1 MNRSIPRL
9 IAVLACVIMCTIA
22 FADTAHAATGVPRI
36 MNYQGRLM
44 NSGGSLLGGSSG
56 TDYCV
61 KFSLYDNA
69 TVGSGTKLW
78 PSSAPSTMTV
88 NVKSGVFNAGVG
100 DTNAGGDTLNF
111 DFESNDAVYL
121 NVEVASKVGA
131 TCAAGDGAESFE
143 NLSPRQRVTASG
155 YAINSATLGGQ
166 TGAYYRANSYST
178 TSAAYDLST
187 YDKGYFFSTTSVNY
201 WNSTVGAWATTSSDA
216 WFATKTT
223 DNLPQGITNLYYS
236 NSAVNAFLAGSTT
249 VAKSFTNNS
258 FSGVNNFT
266 GDVTLTNA
274 TTSNFNILNTV
285 SGGGLVSCSASSDK
299 LIWNATTRQF
309 GCGADAGAGG
319 GLTALGAEFSSYQ
332 TGSSQT
338 LATSSD
344 TNIGITITSSG
355 DTHTFAPTWSGTLG
369 AGRGGTG
376 IGSVSQ
382 NGILIGAAGNTWSQ
396 VSTSSLGLPTFA
408 TLSSYLGLSAW
419 YATTTDALTEGVTNR
434 YYTDTRV
441 ASVIAGTTTDAL
453 SEGATNKYYTDNRV
467 QTYLNGVDK
476 GFYFSTTSA
485 SQFASVGLAFS
496 TTSAAYFNSVN
507 PGASFSTTSASYFS
521 SLGLAY
527 STTSTAFNLSTYDK
541 GYFFSTTSVAFW
553 DSTQF
558 RWATTSSD
566 AWLATKSTTDLA
578 EGSNLYYT
586 PTRVAGVIA
595 GTTTD
600 ALAEGSNNKYFT
612 SNRVA
617 SVIAGTT
624 TDALAEGGTNK
635 YYQDS
640 RVASYINGSS
650 TIPSVGGGA
659 YGDILSWNGSR
670 WSVAATSSIG
680 LPTFASLA
688 SYFTLAS
695 WYATTTDALD
705 EGVNNMYFTPARFA
719 ESLAATTTDALAEGT
734 NNLYFSTNRVATVLA
749 ATTTDAIAEGSTN
762 KYYNDSRVQTFLN
775 TISKGYFFS
784 TTSASNFASA
794 GLAFSTTSTDYWKS
808 QQNFHSTTSFAF
820 NLGTYDKGYFFST
833 TSVTYWE
840 GTQSRWATTSS
851 DAWLATKSTSDVAE
865 GINLYFTPT
874 RVAEIIAGTTT
885 DALAEGSVNKYYSN
899 GLVQT
904 YLNGVDKGFFFSTTS
919 AAYYASQN
927 PQSFST
933 SSANY
938 YMQASSTVPK
948 TYSNNTFTGTNDF
961 QNVTAA
967 NATSTTSFAGTASS
981 SNLYSNIANIG
992 SLIAGA
998 FTGNV
1003 ITATNATTTT
1013 LYTSTA
1019 SSTNSF
1025 TNNATIGTA
1034 NVGSATVNS
1043 LTLNNA
1049 LTAGNG
1055 GTGLSTVTQNAL
1067 LIGGPANT
1075 WTQIST
1081 SSLGLVAF
1089 SDLGAYMGLAQWY
1102 ATTTDALTEGSN
1114 NKYFTVNRVA
1124 AALAAT
1130 TTDAIAEGS
1139 TNLYFTPNRVA
1150 GVIAGTTTDALAEG
1164 SVNKYYS
1171 NGLVQTYLNGVDKG
1185 FFFSTT
1191 SALYFDSLND
1201 SSFSTTSADYWK
1213 AQNNF
1218 HSTTSFAFNLSTYD
1232 KGYFFSTT
1240 SVNYWEGTQN
1250 RWATTSSDA
1259 WLATKSTSDLAEGSN
1274 LYYTPTRVAG
1284 VIAGTTTDALAEGSN
1299 NKYYQDSRVA
1309 SYINSSS
1316 TIPSVGGSSYGDI
1329 LSWNGSHWSVAATSS
1344 IGLPTF
1350 ANLANYFTLASWYAT
1365 TTDALDEGVNNM
1377 YFTPARVAT
1386 VLAAT
1391 TTDAI
1396 AEGTNNLY
1404 FTSNRVAGVLAATTS
1419 DAIAEGSTNQYYTDN
1434 RVQSFLNTVSKGYF
1448 FSTTSASNFASAGLA
1463 FSTTSSNYWLST
1475 QTIPSFST
1483 TSADFWKTQNN
1494 FHSTTSFAFNL
1505 STYDKGYFFSTTS
1518 VNYWEGTQNRWA
1530 TTSSDA
1536 WLATKSTTDL
1546 AEGSNLYYTPTRV
1559 AGVIAGTTTDALAE
1573 GTNNKYYSDGRV
1585 QTYLNG
1591 VDKGFYFST
1600 TSASVFSARGLSF
1613 STTSTDYWRSV
1624 NNFFST
1630 TSASH
1635 FSSLG
1640 LAFSTTSTA
1649 YFLGLNQ
1656 GAAFST
1662 TSANY
1667 FVDASTTI
1675 PKTYTNNTFSGTNSF
1690 SNITFVQ
1697 GTSTSLFA
1705 NVLSA
1710 VSSLFGSFSATS
1722 TTATS
1727 SISGPVAFGTT
1738 TTNYKYSFM
1747 GQTTGAT
1754 GATGTAIVA
1763 ISNDNNTLS
1772 SGNNVLR
1779 LNLRTPYA
1787 TACTSATTCPRFEE
1801 YFTGVTSGSDTGGR
1815 SVGSL
1820 RLSTA
1825 GTGITQTSGAADFA
1839 EYMQLSESA
1848 AVGDIVSLNSNG
1860 EYRKATAGESLI
1872 GVVSDN
1878 AAFVGNAN
1886 LEGEANAYIV
1896 GFAGV
1901 IRTTVSTANGTIN
1914 AGDLI
1919 AASDVP
1925 GVGIK
1930 LSKSGYALGQA
1941 LESYSGG
1948 GQGTIAVL
1956 VLPKFVDAAVALES
1970 YGGGASGASGYWD
1983 LSTSTN
1989 TVSLA
1994 SSTYSVS
2001 IGTSAS
2007 TSNLVVSNGFTF
2019 GKASGVLKSVAGVV
2033 TSTLVN
2039 LAGDVTGVLGIS
2051 NGGTGT
2057 STAPQNGQVLVGNAS
2072 GGYDLVA
2079 ASALVSQNQGNTFS
2093 TTSTD
2098 YWKTQNNFFSTTSA
2112 SVFSASGLSFSTTS
2126 TDYWRSVNNFFS
2138 TTSASHFSSL
2148 GLAFSTTSAQYFLG
2162 QNLGGAF
2169 STTST
2174 DYWKTQNN
2182 FHSTTSTAYNLSTYD
2197 KGYFFSTTSASAF
2210 LALNQ
2215 GAAFSTTS
2223 AAFNLSTYDKGYFF
2237 STTSVNYWE
2246 GTQNRWATTS
2256 SDAWLATKSTTDLAE
2271 GSNLYYTPTRVA
2283 GVIAGTTTDALAQG
2297 TTNKYFSNGLVDQYL
2312 AASTSV
2318 PKTFTNNTFTG
2329 TNAFGAI
2336 TASGATTTA
2345 LSTNSASTSNLV
2357 ISTLQNSMLYTGSGG
2372 VVSAATISG
2381 PLSFSAG
2388 TLSIQQASASQ
2399 NGYLSSSDFSSF
2411 NSRLSTSSLNT
2422 IDRGQFFSTTSASVF
2437 SASGLSFS
2445 TTSTDYWRSVNNFFS
2460 TTSASHF
2467 SALGLAFSTTS
2478 AQYFL
2483 GQNQGASFSTT
2494 SENYYQQSST
2504 TVVTAYKSNTFT
2516 GTNSFQNI
2524 TATGATTTAI
2534 STGIASTTN
2543 LVVSGLSNAL
2553 LGTGA
2558 NGVVQATTFSGPL
2571 SYNGGILTLTQSG
2584 AAQNGYLSST
2594 DWNSF
2599 NSRLSTS
2606 TLALIDKGFFF
2617 STTSASVFAASGL
2630 AFSTTST
2637 DYWKSQNNFFSTT
2650 SASYFSTLG
2659 LSFSTTSAAYF
2670 TSQNQGASFSTTSQ
2684 NYYMQSSTTVPTTYK
2699 NNTYTGTNSFQN
2711 ITATGATTTVISTG
2725 IASTTN
2731 LVVGI
2736 SNGLLGSG
2744 VNGAVQATTFSGP
2757 LSYNGGIL
2765 TLTQS
2770 GAAQNGYLSSTD
2782 WNSFNSRLSTST
2794 LALFDKG
2801 YFFSTSSTD
2810 YYMQSS
2816 TTVPTTY
2823 KNNTFIGVN
2832 AFANITATG
2841 ATTTSL
2847 FTGVAS
2853 STNLFSTSARFGSL
2867 AGFSLTGS
2875 VAAAANSITGINIAS
2890 TTDLWISNIRNGLLA
2905 TNGQGTVVASSTPT
2919 ASSFNA
2925 TSNTA
2930 SQLPYASTTAISALQ
2945 QLSIGAANGTIL
2957 QGGSTGTSTI
2967 AGVINVTG
2975 TNSTSTFSGG
2985 VSATRLNFSATSTG
2999 SQGINLTGGCFAMNG
3014 VCISGAVNSVS
3025 ATNTTLTVNPNAGNV
3040 GISLNLS
3047 NPNLWTGLQQFGNA
3061 TSSLLEATQ
3070 FYARTIAATSSNVL
3084 SLQGN
3089 SGLTFGSTTA
3099 QMLAITPSTNRVTLG
3114 TGGSNPSLLVLDTK
3128 NTAGDPTGIDGSMY
3142 FNSNI
3147 GEFRCYNGGWVTCGG
3162 QAASSTGNVQYRNID
3177 GSFTANAGFTWSIP
3191 TAGLVLTGTSTT
3203 QTTDL
3208 LTIASSTGRTM
3219 FAVNG
3224 MGILSL
3230 STTTDPVAPPS
3241 GELNIY
3247 AKEIGGRTVP
3257 KWVGP
3262 SGVDTPFQAAIWQN
3276 NLVYFTPQ
3284 VAAGVWTGTVGG
3296 NSGTPVIVLPTTT
3309 NFYTTQRRS
3318 QFPSVVTTLNQQVGT
3333 RSEAM
3338 FFRGGTTGQGGFFF
3352 AARVGLETWT
3362 AGDRLFVG
3370 LSAATA
3376 TAVCTQQL
3384 TNHLNTIGF
3393 AINAASTSI
3402 SLITN
3407 DNTGS
3412 STVVTIAGQPALAT
3426 NNGYA
3431 FYLFAKPNDTVVYW
3445 QMDDVNTGTKI
3456 ADGSIATDL
3465 PVNTT
3470 MMAAH
3475 ACMSNAA
3482 NTAANAAR
3490 IGINRIYIETDR

>member
-1 MNRSIPRL
+1 
-9 IAVLACVIMCTIA
+9 
-22 FADTAHAATGVPRI
+22 
-36 MNYQGRLM
+36 
-44 NSGGSLLGGSSG
+44 
-56 TDYCV
+56 
-61 KFSLYDNA
+61 
-69 TVGSGTKLW
+69 
-78 PSSAPSTMTV
+78 
-88 NVKSGVFNAGVG
+88 
-100 DTNAGGDTLNF
+100 
-111 DFESNDAVYL
+111 
-121 NVEVASKVGA
+121 
-131 TCAAGDGAESFE
+131 
-143 NLSPRQRVTASG
+143 
-155 YAINSATLGGQ
+155 
-166 TGAYYRANSYST
+166 
-178 TSAAYDLST
+178 
-187 YDKGYFFSTTSVNY
+187 
-201 WNSTVGAWATTSSDA
+201 
-216 WFATKTT
+216 
-223 DNLPQGITNLYYS
+223 
-236 NSAVNAFLAGSTT
+236 
-249 VAKSFTNNS
+249 
-258 FSGVNNFT
+258 
-266 GDVTLTNA
+266 
-274 TTSNFNILNTV
+274 
-285 SGGGLVSCSASSDK
+285 
-299 LIWNATTRQF
+299 
-309 GCGADAGAGG
+309 
-319 GLTALGAEFSSYQ
+319 
-332 TGSSQT
+332 
-338 LATSSD
+338 
-344 TNIGITITSSG
+344 
-355 DTHTFAPTWSGTLG
+355 
-369 AGRGGTG
+369 
-376 IGSVSQ
+376 
-382 NGILIGAAGNTWSQ
+382 
-396 VSTSSLGLPTFA
+396 
-408 TLSSYLGLSAW
+408 
-419 YATTTDALTEGVTNR
+419 
-434 YYTDTRV
+434 
-441 ASVIAGTTTDAL
+441 
-453 SEGATNKYYTDNRV
+453 
-467 QTYLNGVDK
+467 
-476 GFYFSTTSA
+476 
-485 SQFASVGLAFS
+485 
-496 TTSAAYFNSVN
+496 
-507 PGASFSTTSASYFS
+507 
-521 SLGLAY
+521 
-527 STTSTAFNLSTYDK
+527 
-541 GYFFSTTSVAFW
+541 
-553 DSTQF
+553 
-558 RWATTSSD
+558 
-566 AWLATKSTTDLA
+566 
-578 EGSNLYYT
+578 
-586 PTRVAGVIA
+586 
-595 GTTTD
+595 
-600 ALAEGSNNKYFT
+600 
-612 SNRVA
+612 
-617 SVIAGTT
+617 
-624 TDALAEGGTNK
+624 
-635 YYQDS
+635 
-640 RVASYINGSS
+640 
-650 TIPSVGGGA
+650 
-659 YGDILSWNGSR
+659 
-670 WSVAATSSIG
+670 
-680 LPTFASLA
+680 
-688 SYFTLAS
+688 
-695 WYATTTDALD
+695 
-705 EGVNNMYFTPARFA
+705 
-719 ESLAATTTDALAEGT
+719 
-734 NNLYFSTNRVATVLA
+734 
-749 ATTTDAIAEGSTN
+749 
-762 KYYNDSRVQTFLN
+762 
-775 TISKGYFFS
+775 
-784 TTSASNFASA
+784 
-794 GLAFSTTSTDYWKS
+794 
-808 QQNFHSTTSFAF
+808 
-820 NLGTYDKGYFFST
+820 
-833 TSVTYWE
+833 
-840 GTQSRWATTSS
+840 
-851 DAWLATKSTSDVAE
+851 
-865 GINLYFTPT
+865 
-874 RVAEIIAGTTT
+874 
-885 DALAEGSVNKYYSN
+885 
-899 GLVQT
+899 
-904 YLNGVDKGFFFSTTS
+904 
-919 AAYYASQN
+919 
-927 PQSFST
+927 
-933 SSANY
+933 
-938 YMQASSTVPK
+938 
-948 TYSNNTFTGTNDF
+948 
-961 QNVTAA
+961 
-967 NATSTTSFAGTASS
+967 
-981 SNLYSNIANIG
+981 
-992 SLIAGA
+992 
-998 FTGNV
+998 
-1003 ITATNATTTT
+1003 
-1013 LYTSTA
+1013 
-1019 SSTNSF
+1019 
-1025 TNNATIGTA
+1025 
-1034 NVGSATVNS
+1034 
-1043 LTLNNA
+1043 
-1049 LTAGNG
+1049 
-1055 GTGLSTVTQNAL
+1055 
-1067 LIGGPANT
+1067 
-1075 WTQIST
+1075 
-1081 SSLGLVAF
+1081 
-1089 SDLGAYMGLAQWY
+1089 
-1102 ATTTDALTEGSN
+1102 
-1114 NKYFTVNRVA
+1114 
-1124 AALAAT
+1124 
-1130 TTDAIAEGS
+1130 
-1139 TNLYFTPNRVA
+1139 
-1150 GVIAGTTTDALAEG
+1150 
-1164 SVNKYYS
+1164 
-1171 NGLVQTYLNGVDKG
+1171 
-1185 FFFSTT
+1185 
-1191 SALYFDSLND
+1191 
-1201 SSFSTTSADYWK
+1201 
-1213 AQNNF
+1213 
-1218 HSTTSFAFNLSTYD
+1218 
-1232 KGYFFSTT
+1232 
-1240 SVNYWEGTQN
+1240 
-1250 RWATTSSDA
+1250 
-1259 WLATKSTSDLAEGSN
+1259 
-1274 LYYTPTRVAG
+1274 

-1299 NKYYQDSRVA
+1299 NKYY
-1309 SYINSSS
+1309 
-1316 TIPSVGGSSYGDI
+1316 
-1329 LSWNGSHWSVAATSS
+1329 
-1344 IGLPTF
+1344 
-1350 ANLANYFTLASWYAT
+1350 
-1365 TTDALDEGVNNM
+1365 
-1377 YFTPARVAT
+1377 
-1386 VLAAT
+1386 
-1391 TTDAI
+1391 
-1396 AEGTNNLY
+1396 
-1404 FTSNRVAGVLAATTS
+1404 
-1419 DAIAEGSTNQYYTDN
+1419 TDN
-1434 RVQSFLNTVSKGYF
+1434 
-1448 FSTTSASNFASAGLA
+1448 
-1463 FSTTSSNYWLST
+1463 
-1475 QTIPSFST
+1475 
-1483 TSADFWKTQNN
+1483 
-1494 FHSTTSFAFNL
+1494 
-1505 STYDKGYFFSTTS
+1505 
-1518 VNYWEGTQNRWA
+1518 
-1530 TTSSDA
+1530 
-1536 WLATKSTTDL
+1536 
-1546 AEGSNLYYTPTRV
+1546 
-1559 AGVIAGTTTDALAE
+1559 
-1573 GTNNKYYSDGRV
+1573 RV

-1640 LAFSTTSTA
+1640 LAFSTTSAA

-1662 TSANY
+1662 TSANH

-1727 SISGPVAFGTT
+1727 TISGPVAFGTS

-1801 YFTGVTSGSDTGGR
+1801 YFTGVNSGSDTGGR

-1848 AVGDIVSLNSNG
+1848 AVGDIVSLNSSG

-1886 LEGEANAYIV
+1886 LEGETNAYIV

-2057 STAPQNGQVLVGNAS
+2057 STAPQNGQVLVGNAT

-2079 ASALVSQNQGNTFS
+2079 ASTLVSQNQGNTFS

-2112 SVFSASGLSFSTTS
+2112 SVFSANGLSFSTTS

-2182 FHSTTSTAYNLSTYD
+2182 FHSTTSTAYDLSTYD

-2215 GAAFSTTS
+2215 GAAYSTTS

-2256 SDAWLATKSTTDLAE
+2256 SDAWLSTKSTSDLAE

-2297 TTNKYFSNGLVDQYL
+2297 ATNKYFSNGLVDQYL
-2312 AASTSV
+2312 ASSSSV

-2336 TASGATTTA
+2336 TAGGATTTA

-2357 ISTLQNSMLYTGSGG
+2357 ISTLQNSMLYTGAGG

-2399 NGYLSSSDFSSF
+2399 NGYLSSSDFNSF
-2411 NSRLSTSSLNT
+2411 NNRLSTSSLNT
-2422 IDRGQFFSTTSASVF
+2422 IDRGQFFSTTSASAF

-2467 SALGLAFSTTS
+2467 SSLGLAFSTTSASTFLGLNQGAAFSTTSASNFAAAGLAFSTTS
-2478 AQYFL
+2478 AQYFQS
-2483 GQNQGASFSTT
+2483 QNDTSYSTT

-2504 TVVTAYKSNTFT
+2504 TVVTAYKNNTFT

-2524 TATGATTTAI
+2524 TATGATTTVI
-2534 STGIASTTN
+2534 STTIASTTN
-2543 LVVSGLSNAL
+2543 LVVSGQSNAL

-2650 SASYFSTLG
+2650 SASFFSTLG
-2659 LSFSTTSAAYF
+2659 LAFSTTSAAYF

-2711 ITATGATTTVISTG
+2711 VTATGATTTVISTG

-2736 SNGLLGSG
+2736 SNGLLGSA

-2985 VSATRLNFSATSTG
+2985 VSATRFSFSATSTG
-2999 SQGINLTGGCFAMNG
+2999 SQGINLTGGCFAING
-3014 VCISGAVNSVS
+3014 TCVSGAVNSVS

-3061 TSSLLEATQ
+3061 TTSLLEATQ

-3147 GEFRCYNGGWVTCGG
+3147 GVFRCYNGGWVTCGG
-3162 QAASSTGNVQYRNID
+3162 EAASSTGDVQFRNVD
-3177 GSFTANAGFTWSIP
+3177 GSFTATSNFNWSQVGN
-3191 TAGLVLTGTSTT
+3191 GLTLTGSSTT
-3203 QTTDL
+3203 QTLDIFK
-3208 LTIASSTGRTM
+3208 IASSSGRVM
-3219 FAVNG
+3219 FGVSG
-3224 MGILSL
+3224 MGIVAL
-3230 STTTDPVAPPS
+3230 STTTDPTTPPA

-3247 AKEIGGRTVP
+3247 AKEIAGRVMP

-3262 SGVDTPFQAAIWQN
+3262 AGVDTPFQAGLGFNRTALMMPAGGATATTFIGG
-3276 NLVYFTPQ
+3276 YGSTFT
-3284 VAAGVWTGTVGG
+3284 
-3296 NSGTPVIVLPTTT
+3296 N
-3309 NFYTTQRRS
+3309 
-3318 QFPSVVTTLNQQVGT
+3318 VVTTAANPTPATTNLLTSTRRATFSTNATANTITSHRQSTLQVT
-3333 RSEAM
+3333 RGNASNI
-3338 FFRGGTTGQGGFFF
+3338 GGFFYTIRF
-3352 AARVGLETWT
+3352 GTSATAAGNRV
-3362 AGDRLFVG
+3362 FVG
-3370 LSAATA
+3370 LSDSVAAP
-3376 TAVCTQQL
+3376 
-3384 TNHLNTIGF
+3384 TNIDPLVTGTIGRVGMAANLNTGNWSF
-3393 AINAASTSI
+3393 VQNAAGTGVTAFNLGANFPI
-3402 SLITN
+3402 
-3407 DNTGS
+3407 DNTS
-3412 STVVTIAGQPALAT
+3412 LYELIL
-3426 NNGYA
+3426 Y
-3431 FYLFAKPNDTVVYW
+3431 AKPNDTVINYRVT
-3445 QMDDVNTGTKI
+3445 NLSTGAQISST
-3456 ADGSIATDL
+3456 TNPTNL
-3465 PVNTT
+3465 PSNTT
-3470 MMAAH
+3470 YLAPQFWMVNVAA
-3475 ACMSNAA
+3475 SIV
-3482 NTAANAAR
+3482 TFDF
-3490 IGINRIYIETDR
+3490 GGWYLESDQ